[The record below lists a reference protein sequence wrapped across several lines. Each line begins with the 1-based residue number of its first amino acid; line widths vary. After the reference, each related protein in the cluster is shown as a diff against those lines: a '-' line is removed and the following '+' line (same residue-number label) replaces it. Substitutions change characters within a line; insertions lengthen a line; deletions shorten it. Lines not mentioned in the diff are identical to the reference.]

1 MNLSDHLREAS
12 NDGLEALQFLLDFA
26 EGRRE
31 GSTTSDRVGAAS
43 SILDTLVDTAFVRA
57 LPPGSAL
64 DVVLIND
71 HKLFRNIVRFPLE
84 VLGGGYPD
92 FNVRQRIVLAE
103 RLRNW
108 GLCIDAHSPE
118 SKHLHIFRHET
129 RNGAV
134 LDSFLNDVVNS
145 LVEGAT
151 PDDSYN
157 ALKLLTL

>member
-31 GSTTSDRVGAAS
+31 GSTTADRVGAAG
-43 SILDTLVDTAFVRA
+43 SILDNIVNSALVRA
-57 LPPGSAL
+57 MPPDSAL

-71 HKLFRNIVRFPLE
+71 HNLYRNILRFLLE

-92 FNVRQRIVLAE
+92 FTVRQRVVLAE

-118 SKHLHIFRHET
+118 SKHLHIFST
-129 RNGAV
+129 RDPQRRCAG
-134 LDSFLNDVVNS
+134 
-145 LVEGAT
+145 
-151 PDDSYN
+151 
-157 ALKLLTL
+157 